1 MTDLDTSE
9 VIMNNVVKSPEES
22 DFPKMHLALVNKES
36 NDQLSVA
43 FVNPYTKE
51 EFFDDLQFVMQIEGP
66 AEFTGGGTIGCEG
79 NNRLSSRLLKSQ
91 AVVSIHIQDPSE
103 EVKVWAGWATGQNYV
118 RLTPELMLSPMGEEE
133 SQEGTEKDVDA
144 NVIKELES
152 EKIKGPDMTKYVDKL
167 HKKLANHHQEVVEK
181 LKKKPKGE
189 PKHGA
194 RIHDRKARNARRGDN
209 QGQKEDDDDDDGEM
223 ARGRKNKSF
232 RQKYDSNA
240 FASGLDFRRHI
251 MASVF
256 LLLAMGYILVVS
268 GRRRTVKGRRDL

>member
-9 VIMNNVVKSPEES
+9 VIMNNVVRSPEES

-43 FVNPYTKE
+43 FVNPYSKE

-79 NNRLSSRLLKSQ
+79 NNRLSARLLESQ

-118 RLTPELMLSPMGEEE
+118 RLTPELLLSPMGEEE

-152 EKIKGPDMTKYVDKL
+152 EIIKGEDMTKYMEKL
-167 HKKLANHHQEVVEK
+167 KTKLVNQKVEK

-209 QGQKEDDDDDDGEM
+209 QGQKEDDDDDNDDHDEM
-223 ARGRKNKSF
+223 TRGKNKSF
-232 RQKYDSNA
+232 RQKYDSDA
-240 FASGLDFRRHI
+240 FASALDFRRHM

-256 LLLAMGYILVVS
+256 LLLAIGYILVVS